1 MPQAEPLL
9 EIAAVEAVYNHAIV
23 ALHEVS
29 LKLHQGEILALLGAN
44 GAGKTTTLKA
54 LSNLLPAER
63 GAITKGQIR
72 FAGLDVRRA
81 KPSELVR
88 HGLVQ
93 VLEGRHCFR
102 SLTVEE
108 NLITGALGRSSSRRE
123 AAADLE
129 RVYAYFPRLKEKRKA
144 KSGLTSGGEQQMTA
158 IGRALM
164 SRPRLLVLDEPSMGL
179 APLIVQ
185 NIFKILKRLNRED
198 GLSILL
204 AEQNSAIAL
213 QYADRATVL
222 ENGITVLEGDAG
234 ELRQR
239 EDIRAFYLGVG
250 EPKTQGT
257 LASVAA

>member
-1 MPQAEPLL
+1 MPQPEPLL
-9 EIAAVEAVYNHAIV
+9 EITAVEAVYDHAIV
-23 ALHEVS
+23 ALHDVS
-29 LKLHQGEILALLGAN
+29 LKLRQGEILALLGAN

-63 GAITKGQIR
+63 GAITKGDIR
-72 FAGLDVRRA
+72 FAGLDVNRA
-81 KPSELVR
+81 KPSDLVR
-88 HGLVQ
+88 KGLVQ

-108 NLITGALGRSSSRRE
+108 NLIAGALGRSSSRRE

-129 RVYAYFPRLKEKRKA
+129 RVYCYFPRLKEKRKI

-185 NIFKILKRLNRED
+185 SIFKTLKRLNRDE

-222 ENGITVLEGDAG
+222 ENGITVLEGEAR

-239 EDIRAFYLGVG
+239 EDIRAFYLGAG
-250 EPKTQGT
+250 EPTPPAT
-257 LASVAA
+257 LASAAA